1 MWWYRMKR
9 ELFVF
14 SILTGLCAWCSAS
27 VPCAGTVHIDISTIH
42 KKGKSKLWY
51 DNDIHQIDNIQLDT
65 LYISLSAFELL
76 SPTRTTAG
84 CLAQHPAELHHGAGD
99 GDVLVV
105 QRCEGLGVEGMA
117 RARHRAVDPLRRAE
131 TLRALL
137 QQPLLAVRLAQAD
150 KIKPSFKNI
159 LYSLLCMIISQ
170 SFLSLCSASQYL

>member
-1 MWWYRMKR
+1 M
-9 ELFVF
+9 
-14 SILTGLCAWCSAS
+14 
-27 VPCAGTVHIDISTIH
+27 
-42 KKGKSKLWY
+42 
-51 DNDIHQIDNIQLDT
+51 IHQIDNISQPVCFWT
-65 LYISLSAFELL
+65 FL

-84 CLAQHPAELHHGAGD
+84 SLAQHPAELHHGAGD

-105 QRCEGLGVEGMA
+105 ERGEGLGVEGMA

-159 LYSLLCMIISQ
+159 LYSL
-170 SFLSLCSASQYL
+170 